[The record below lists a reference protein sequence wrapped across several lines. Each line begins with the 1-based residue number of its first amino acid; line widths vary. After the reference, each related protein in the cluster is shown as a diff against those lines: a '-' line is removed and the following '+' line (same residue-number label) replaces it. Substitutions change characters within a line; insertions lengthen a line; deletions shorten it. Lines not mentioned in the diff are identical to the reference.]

1 MNDFPKHSERDLPP
15 GRHLLLKEHLMRE
28 IRQSEAP
35 VEKRRPWLRPVI
47 AAGAVAAV
55 AAGLIVGLEPGGSGS
70 GDDVPPQGKSATQ
83 LLNRIAAVAAK
94 EPAPR
99 EVRDDQFMY
108 IRSKSSYDS
117 VKGEPCKLKPAT
129 QREIWE
135 SVDGKH
141 DGLLRDRRVDRK
153 DMKLPWQDSYGGKDA
168 ENYREYEQLPT
179 TTEGMLGWLYEKRD
193 EEKTTDAAAF
203 TLVGDTIRESVLP
216 PKVSAAM
223 YRATAKIPGVT
234 VVNDAVDFLGRPG
247 VAITRQENHGV
258 ETRVE
263 LIFDKETLEY
273 LGERE
278 VLLEGRTDG
287 DPELACEPGTVLGT
301 SATLQRAIVDKPG
314 QRP

>member
-1 MNDFPKHSERDLPP
+1 MNDFPTNPERDLPP

-35 VEKRRPWLRPVI
+35 VQKRRPWLRPAI
-47 AAGAVAAV
+47 AAGAVATV
-55 AAGLIVGLEPGGSGS
+55 AAGLIVGLES
-70 GDDVPPQGKSATQ
+70 GDPAGDVPARGEPATQ
-83 LLNRIAAVAAK
+83 LLHRIAAVAAA

-108 IRSKSSYDS
+108 IRSKISYDS

-129 QREIWE
+129 EREIWE
-135 SVDGKH
+135 SVDGRH
-141 DGLLRDRRVDRK
+141 DGLLRDRRVFPK
-153 DMKLPWQDSYGGKDA
+153 DEKLRWQESYGGKDA
-168 ENYREYEQLPT
+168 DNYREYEKLPT
-179 TTEGMLGWLYEKRD
+179 TTKGMYDWLYEKRD
-193 EEKTTDAAAF
+193 AEKTTDAAAF

-247 VAITRQENHGV
+247 VAITRQANHGV

-263 LIFDKETLEY
+263 LIFDKKTLEY

-287 DPELACEPGTVLGT
+287 EPELACEPGTVLGT
-301 SATLQRAIVDKPG
+301 SANLQRAIVDRPG